1 MLQKSLLKTL
11 AVVSCFLSSAA
22 VYAANSVI
30 DVMVVY
36 TPGTAGAYS
45 GDPTTRINQ
54 LFQMT
59 NQIYADSGVN
69 LELRLAKTLQVDYT
83 DENSAETALNAITN
97 GTGVFSVVASAREQA
112 KADMVILYRPYKD
125 VQASCGLAWIGGQG
139 TNGDFSG
146 ANVKKYMFSHIA
158 INTCADYVT
167 AHELGHNMG
176 LKHSRKQDGSGGTFP
191 YALGYG
197 VDGKFTTV
205 MAYPTSFNV
214 DYWTGT
220 VYKFSDPTTRCR
232 DLPCGVERTNAT
244 SGADA
249 HYAINITGPQIANFY
264 AGATESNSSVASSTA
279 SSSTKSS
286 TGVVDVNEANTR
298 LAAAKAAYDAAVAT
312 LAENKS
318 AIESKT
324 KEVTT
329 KKTLL
334 TTATAN
340 ATKAKTTYEA
350 AVKKFSASSAVL
362 QALEAKVKAAQEVYT
377 KATTDAAREA
387 AAKNYNALVASYKEK
402 QTQLIADYNA
412 AVAAQSALATATSAL
427 TAATNT
433 YNLAVTALN
442 NEKARTTELT
452 AKVKT
457 TLANYTAAQKVVADL
472 QKSKK

>member
-1 MLQKSLLKTL
+1 MLHKNLLKTL
-11 AVVSCFLSSAA
+11 VAASCFMSSAA

-36 TPGTAGAYS
+36 TPGTASAYN

-54 LFQMT
+54 LFQLT

-69 LELRLAKTLQVDYT
+69 LELRLAKAMQVDYT
-83 DENSAETALNAITN
+83 DDNSAETALNAITN
-97 GTGVFSVVASAREQA
+97 GSGVFSTVAAAREQA
-112 KADMVILYRPYKD
+112 KADMVILYRPYRD

-146 ANVKKYMFSHIA
+146 LNVKKYMFSHIA

-197 VDGKFTTV
+197 VDGKFTTI

-220 VYKFSDPTTRCR
+220 VYKFSDPAARCR
-232 DLPCGVERTNAT
+232 DLPCGIDRTNAT

-264 AGATESNSSVASSTA
+264 LGSNESTSSVASSAA
-279 SSSTKSS
+279 SSSARSS
-286 TGVVDVNEANTR
+286 TGVIDINEANTR
-298 LAAAKAAYDAAVAT
+298 LATAKAAYDAA
-312 LAENKS
+312 LAALADNKA
-318 AIESKT
+318 AIEAKT
-324 KEVTT
+324 KELATQ
-329 KKTLL
+329 KTLL
-334 TTATAN
+334 TTATTN
-340 ATKAKTTYEA
+340 ATKAKATYEA
-350 AVKKFSASSAVL
+350 AVKKFNASSA
-362 QALEAKVKAAQEVYT
+362 AMKAIEINIKAAQEAYN
-377 KATTDAAREA
+377 KAATSAAKEA
-387 AAKNYNALVASYKEK
+387 AAQKYNALVATYNSK

-427 TAATNT
+427 NSATSA
-433 YNLAVTALN
+433 YNLAFTALN
-442 NEKARTTELT
+442 TEKARTSELT
-452 AKVKT
+452 AKLKT
-457 TLANYTAAQKVVADL
+457 ALAAYTAAQKVVADL
-472 QKSKK
+472 QKLKK

>member
-1 MLQKSLLKTL
+1 MLRKNLLKTL
-11 AVVSCFLSSAA
+11 ALASSLCSSAVVHA
-22 VYAANSVI
+22 TNSVI

-36 TPGTAGAYS
+36 TPGTASAYS

-54 LFQMT
+54 LFQVT

-69 LELRLAKTLQVDYT
+69 LELRLAKAMQVDYT
-83 DENSAETALNAITN
+83 DDNSAETALNAITN
-97 GTGVFSVVASAREQA
+97 GSGVFSGVASAREQA

-197 VDGKFTTV
+197 VDGKFTTI

-220 VYKFSDPTTRCR
+220 VYKFSDPAARCR

-264 AGATESNSSVASSTA
+264 AGANESNSSVASSAA
-279 SSSTKSS
+279 SSSSKSS
-286 TGVVDVNEANTR
+286 TGVVDINDATTR
-298 LAAAKAAYDAAVAT
+298 LAAAKAAYEAAVAA
-312 LAENKS
+312 LAENK
-318 AIESKT
+318 AAVEAKT
-324 KEVTT
+324 KELAT
-329 KKTLL
+329 KKALL
-334 TTATAN
+334 ATATAN
-340 ATKAKTTYEA
+340 LTKAKATYEA
-350 AVKKFSASSAVL
+350 AVKKFNASSAVL
-362 QALEAKVKAAQEVYT
+362 QALETKIKAAQAVYS
-377 KATTDAAREA
+377 KATTDSAREA
-387 AAKNYNALVASYKEK
+387 AAKNYNALVTSYKEK

-427 TAATNT
+427 TAATNV
-433 YNLAVTALN
+433 YNLALTALN
-442 NEKARTTELT
+442 TEKARTTELT

-457 TLANYTAAQKVVADL
+457 ALTAYTSAQKVVADL
-472 QKSKK
+472 QKLKK